1 MDFTHEEK
9 MLLMIYGQDTKEKT
23 IKELNTMKAQLA
35 FGEMKLKTMTEAL
48 IKKLQKISESDYSEI
63 CFYPQILRIGG

>member
-1 MDFTHEEK
+1 MDFTHDEK

-35 FGEMKLKTMTEAL
+35 FDEMELKTMIEAL
-48 IKKLQKISESDYSEI
+48 IKKLQKISESQYSEL
-63 CFYPQILRIGG
+63 CFYPQI